1 MPNERDPAWE
11 TTVLEQKKN
20 NIHIGKKVSE
30 EKFVQLRTERDK
42 TLPAP
47 ELMIPSIQ
55 VNMRAGNLPPQED
68 NGTTYLKVPIKNI
81 KD

>member
-1 MPNERDPAWE
+1 MPNQRDPAWE
-11 TTVLEQKKN
+11 TTVIDQKKS
-20 NIHIGKKVSE
+20 NIHIGSNVTE

-55 VNMRAGNLPPQED
+55 VNMRAGNLPPEED
-68 NGTTYLKVPIKNI
+68 NGTTYLKVPIKNL
-81 KD
+81 KN